1 MALYLIVVGEV
12 HWKVVIVESLGVDL
26 EVFFALLQFLHLSGF
41 SKTHT
46 PLMRM

>member
-1 MALYLIVVGEV
+1 MALYFIVVGEV

-26 EVFFALLQFLHLSGF
+26 EVFFALLQFLHLFGLG
-41 SKTHT
+41 KTDT